1 MKDMNR
7 SFFLT
12 TVLLLLYVLGSG
24 NAEAQIIKGEGI
36 LGMNLAQVD
45 GDEVYGFKKPGIH
58 VGFGGLVPIGMFDVS
73 MEVLFNQKGS
83 REKQQYIFD
92 TLTGEYNLRLNYV
105 EIPLLFYINDKDR
118 ASAGLG
124 FSYARLVGAKEFE
137 HGYQTSTTAYNN
149 VYSRNDWSVLFDLKL
164 KIYEGLKIN
173 LRYEYSMV
181 PIRTREFT
189 PIWGSEEV
197 KVRKQYNNLWT
208 CRLVYIFNEERSRTN
223 LELRKSGN

>member
-1 MKDMNR
+1 MNR
-7 SFFLT
+7 KKIFT
-12 TVLLLLYVLGSG
+12 AILLLLCISSF
-24 NAEAQIIKGEGI
+24 NDTKAQIIKGEGI
-36 LGMNLAQVD
+36 LGMNLSQVD

-58 VGFGGLVPIGMFDVS
+58 AGFGGLLPIGIFDVS

-105 EIPLLFYINDKDR
+105 EIPIMLYVNDKDI

-124 FSYARLVGAKEFE
+124 ASYARLVGAKEFE

-149 VYSRNDWSVLFDLKL
+149 VYSRNDWSILFDLKL
-164 KIYEGLKIN
+164 KIQSGLKIN
-173 LRYEYSMV
+173 LRYEYSLV

-189 PIWGSEEV
+189 QLWGSDEV

-208 CRLVYIFNEERSRTN
+208 CRLIYIFNEERSRTN
-223 LELRKSGN
+223 IELKKSGN